1 VGSVSQQSLAASA
14 CPGPNI
20 IRQKLGM
27 YDVADLAAW
36 EKEARRC
43 HISVAEHMDVGSEA
57 SATAAYSV
65 IGTLISLHSFA
76 FQVNHELLGTWSNR
90 SFAGRI
96 DLAVVPRS
104 EVHSSDL
111 TECSTV
117 PSDLEAMMDR
127 PPKLEALGRTSL
139 G

>member
-14 CPGPNI
+14 CPDPNI
-20 IRQKLGM
+20 TRQKLGM

-65 IGTLISLHSFA
+65 MARLSASIFLRF
-76 FQVNHELLGTWSNR
+76 R
-90 SFAGRI
+90 
-96 DLAVVPRS
+96 
-104 EVHSSDL
+104 
-111 TECSTV
+111 
-117 PSDLEAMMDR
+117 
-127 PPKLEALGRTSL
+127 
-139 G
+139 